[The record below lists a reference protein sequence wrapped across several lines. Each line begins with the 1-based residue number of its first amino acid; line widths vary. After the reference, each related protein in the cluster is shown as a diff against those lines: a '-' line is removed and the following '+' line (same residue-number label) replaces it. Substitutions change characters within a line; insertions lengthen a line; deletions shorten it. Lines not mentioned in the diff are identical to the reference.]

1 MLKTVSIDMFTYE
14 RTKVLHIWRL
24 TFKDTIYRHVAEK
37 APYAIAIKGKHET
50 KVFYKYGLMQR
61 HDGPDCLSYIDNKE
75 GTLNTDY
82 EIRFLLKD

>member
-1 MLKTVSIDMFTYE
+1 
-14 RTKVLHIWRL
+14 
-24 TFKDTIYRHVAEK
+24 
-37 APYAIAIKGKHET
+37 
-50 KVFYKYGLMQR
+50 MQR